1 MQRCFRKPSADITAV
16 IKAVSGHARDGERTI
31 VSVVREIGCALATLL
46 CTAVVL
52 GCARTDPHVL
62 TFAGSAVGRE
72 GEAIRRQLDRF
83 QRMHPEIRVEVQ
95 STPDAADHRHQLYVQ
110 WLNARAADPDVLQ
123 LDVVWAPEFA
133 AAGWILDLDRFRPD
147 VEDFFPATLTAT
159 RWNGALY
166 ALPWFVDVGML
177 YWRTDVMD
185 RAPMNL
191 DELRD
196 LAARGMREHA
206 IPYGF
211 VWQGARYE
219 GLVTVFLEYLG
230 AFGGTILDDHGGV
243 VVDSDRAVAALT
255 SMRDSIYA
263 DQFVPALVL
272 TWQEEQA
279 RLAFQNGQA
288 VFMRN
293 WPYAYGLLQDQAQSR
308 VAGRF
313 GIAPMP
319 AASGGLPTAALGG
332 SVLAINANSG
342 DSDAAYQLI
351 EYLLEPPQLLDRAR
365 IAGQYPPRPTMY
377 ESQELEDAL
386 RIVPADARRIIEHA
400 VPRPATPIYSELSQ
414 ILQIAVHRAL
424 TRQQEPRDALQR
436 AATDMRVLLA
446 RTELEGQHP

>member
-1 MQRCFRKPSADITAV
+1 
-16 IKAVSGHARDGERTI
+16 
-31 VSVVREIGCALATLL
+31 VSVFREIGCALATLL
-46 CTAVVL
+46 CTAAVP

-72 GEAIRRQLDRF
+72 GESLRRQLERF
-83 QRMHPEIRVEVQ
+83 QSLHPDIRVEMQ

-147 VEDFFPATLTAT
+147 VGDFFPATLTAN

-185 RAPMNL
+185 RPPMDL
-191 DELRD
+191 DQLRD
-196 LAARGMREHA
+196 LAARGMREHG

-230 AFGGTILDDHGGV
+230 AFGGAIIDDGGRV
-243 VVDSDRAVAALT
+243 VVDSDRAIEALT
-255 SMRDSIYA
+255 FLRDSIYV
-263 DQFVPALVL
+263 DQVVPVSVL
-272 TWQEEQA
+272 TWQEEQT
-279 RLAFQNGQA
+279 RLAFQSGQA

-293 WPYAYGLLQDQAQSR
+293 WPYAYTLLQDAEQSR
-308 VAGRF
+308 VAGSF

-319 AASGGLPTAALGG
+319 AAAGGSATASLGG

-342 DSDAAYQLI
+342 DADAAYQLI
-351 EYLLEPPQLLDRAR
+351 EYLLEPAQLLDRAR

-377 ESQELEDAL
+377 ESKELEDAL
-386 RIVPADARRIIEHA
+386 QVVPLEARRIIEHA

-414 ILQIAVHRAL
+414 ILQIALHRAL
-424 TRQQEPRDALQR
+424 TRQQEPRPALQQ
-436 AATDMRVLLA
+436 AAVDMRALFERTGLA
-446 RTELEGQHP
+446 AARR

>member
-1 MQRCFRKPSADITAV
+1 
-16 IKAVSGHARDGERTI
+16 
-31 VSVVREIGCALATLL
+31 VSVFREIGCALATLL
-46 CTAVVL
+46 CTAAVP

-72 GEAIRRQLDRF
+72 GESLRRQLERF
-83 QRMHPEIRVEVQ
+83 QSLHPDIRVEMQ

-133 AAGWILDLDRFRPD
+133 AAGWIRDLDRFRPD
-147 VEDFFPATLTAT
+147 VGDFFPATLTAN

-185 RAPMNL
+185 RPPMDL
-191 DELRD
+191 DQLRD
-196 LAARGMREHA
+196 LAARGMREHG

-230 AFGGTILDDHGGV
+230 AFGGAIIDDGGRV
-243 VVDSDRAVAALT
+243 VVDSDRAIEALT
-255 SMRDSIYA
+255 FMRDSIYV
-263 DQFVPALVL
+263 DQVVPVSVL

-293 WPYAYGLLQDQAQSR
+293 WPYAYTLLQDAEQSR
-308 VAGRF
+308 VAGSV

-319 AASGGLPTAALGG
+319 AAAGGSATASLGG

-342 DSDAAYQLI
+342 DADAAYQLI
-351 EYLLEPPQLLDRAR
+351 EYLLEPAQLLDRAR

-377 ESQELEDAL
+377 ESKELEGAL
-386 RIVPADARRIIEHA
+386 QVVPLEARRIIEHA

-414 ILQIAVHRAL
+414 ILQIALHRAL
-424 TRQQEPRDALQR
+424 TRQQEPRAALQQ
-436 AATDMRVLLA
+436 AAVDMRALFK
-446 RTELEGQHP
+446 RTGLDATRR

>member
-1 MQRCFRKPSADITAV
+1 VARKFRRIAVAALCSCVVFVCF
-16 IKAVSGHARDGERTI
+16 
-31 VSVVREIGCALATLL
+31 
-46 CTAVVL
+46 

-72 GEAIRRQLDRF
+72 GEAIRRQLDSF
-83 QRMHPEIRVEVQ
+83 QELHPAIRVEVQ

-133 AAGWILDLDRFRPD
+133 AAGWILDLDRFRPQID
-147 VEDFFPATLTAT
+147 DFFPATLTAN

-177 YWRTDVMD
+177 YWRTDLMA
-185 RAPMNL
+185 RAPTDL
-191 DELRD
+191 DELRKI
-196 LAARGMREHA
+196 AARGVRERA
-206 IPYGF
+206 MPFGF

-219 GLVTVFLEYLG
+219 GLVTVFLEQLG
-230 AFGGTILDDHGGV
+230 AFGGAIVDSDGRI
-243 VVDSDRAVAALT
+243 VVDSDRAVDALT
-255 SMRDSIYA
+255 FMRDSIYV
-263 DQFVPALVL
+263 DQVVPASVL

-293 WPYAYGLLQDQAQSR
+293 WPYAYALLQDPEQSR

-319 AASGGLPTAALGG
+319 AARDGSPTAALGG

-342 DSDAAYQLI
+342 DAEAAYQLI
-351 EYLLEPPQLLDRAR
+351 DYLLEPAQLLDRAR

-377 ESQELEDAL
+377 ETKDLEDAL
-386 RIVPADARRIIEHA
+386 RMAPSEVRRIIERA
-400 VPRPATPIYSELSQ
+400 VPRPATPVYTELSQ
-414 ILQIAVHRAL
+414 ILQIALHRAL
-424 TRQQEPRDALQR
+424 TRQQEPRAALLQ
-436 AATDMRVLLA
+436 AATDMRALLA
-446 RTELEGQHP
+446 RTELAGSQP

>member
-1 MQRCFRKPSADITAV
+1 
-16 IKAVSGHARDGERTI
+16 
-31 VSVVREIGCALATLL
+31 
-46 CTAVVL
+46 
-52 GCARTDPHVL
+52 
-62 TFAGSAVGRE
+62 
-72 GEAIRRQLDRF
+72 
-83 QRMHPEIRVEVQ
+83 
-95 STPDAADHRHQLYVQ
+95 
-110 WLNARAADPDVLQ
+110 
-123 LDVVWAPEFA
+123 
-133 AAGWILDLDRFRPD
+133 
-147 VEDFFPATLTAT
+147 
-159 RWNGALY
+159 
-166 ALPWFVDVGML
+166 ML

-185 RAPMNL
+185 RPPMDL

-230 AFGGTILDDHGGV
+230 AFGGDILDDHGGV
-243 VVDSDRAVAALT
+243 VVDSDRAVGALT

-263 DQFVPALVL
+263 DQVVPASVL
-272 TWQEEQA
+272 TWQEEQV

-319 AASGGLPTAALGG
+319 PARGGSPTAALGG

-342 DSDAAYQLI
+342 DSDSAYQLI
-351 EYLLEPPQLLDRAR
+351 EYLVEPAQLLERAR
-365 IAGQYPPRPTMY
+365 IAAQYPPRPTMY
-377 ESQELEDAL
+377 DTKELEDAL

-424 TRQQEPRDALQR
+424 TRQQEPRAALQQAAAAMR
-436 AATDMRVLLA
+436 ALFD
-446 RTELEGQHP
+446 RTELDPTRR